1 MPTSSPHLSNSSH
14 ASRGNREIVLLLVGI
29 RAGRSINLFVAKPVG
44 RSALIRVVKNRLL
57 QFEEVGASGGVDVG
71 GVALALDV
79 ALTLYIVLIL
89 EAAGALE
96 LRVGCCEVD
105 FEAVVAASGATE
117 DEVVDEERAVR
128 LSNGALAAAVAV
140 FAAGCGGGSSGG
152 EADGTEG
159 DDSGGTHS
167 CQGLLLL
174 LNWFYVVLKWLGIES
189 RSVKLVVKVLSVEY
203 CVMMR

>member
-1 MPTSSPHLSNSSH
+1 MLTSSPHLSNSSH

-44 RSALIRVVKNRLL
+44 RSALIGVVKNRLL

-71 GVALALDV
+71 GVALAVDV

-128 LSNGALAAAVAV
+128 LGDGALAAAVTV
-140 FAAGCGGGSSGG
+140 FAAGCGGGSSGS

-159 DDSGGTHS
+159 DDSGGTHF
-167 CQGLLLL
+167 LPR
-174 LNWFYVVLKWLGIES
+174 VVVV
-189 RSVKLVVKVLSVEY
+189 VKLVLCGVKVVGN
-203 CVMMR
+203 

>member
-89 EAAGALE
+89 EAASALE

-105 FEAVVAASGATE
+105 FEAVVAASGAAE
-117 DEVVDEERAVR
+117 DEVVDKERAVR
-128 LSNGALAAAVAV
+128 LGDGALAAAVAV
-140 FAAGCGGGSSGG
+140 FAAGCGGGSCGG
-152 EADGTEG
+152 EADGTEA
-159 DDSGGTHS
+159 DDSGGTHF
-167 CQGLLLL
+167 CEELLLL
-174 LNWFYVVLKWLGIES
+174 FLLLN
-189 RSVKLVVKVLSVEY
+189 
-203 CVMMR
+203 